1 MKLLQQ
7 LRENQ
12 SQFLQTIDEIEEWLR
27 TYRIRNYTIN
37 DDLTVDVDG
46 PVYLVNKKLSIFPIQ
61 FGIVSG
67 FFYCNANNLVSLE
80 GSPRHVGDDFFCNDN
95 PLKTLTGSPLT
106 VDGMFR
112 CSHTHLESLK
122 GAPREVNG
130 VFRCSYS
137 YLKSL
142 KGAPREVTG
151 DFDCRG
157 NPQLKSLD
165 GIGNVA
171 GQIISDLS

>member
-1 MKLLQQ
+1 MKLLKQ

-12 SQFLQTIDEIEEWLR
+12 SQFLQTIDEIEEWLH

-46 PVYLVNKKLSIFPIQ
+46 PVYLVGKFLSSFPIQ
-61 FGIVSG
+61 FGEVKS
-67 FFYCNANNLVSLE
+67 FFYCNANRFTSLE
-80 GSPRHVGDDFFCNDN
+80 GSPRHVGGDFFCDLN
-95 PLKTLTGSPLT
+95 PLKTLVGSPIT
-106 VDGMFR
+106 VDGNFR
-112 CSHTHLESLK
+112 CTDTYLESLR

-130 VFRCSYS
+130 YFRCWRGH
-137 YLKSL
+137 LKSL

-151 DFDCRG
+151 DFDCRY
-157 NPQLKSLD
+157 NFQLKTLD

-171 GQIISDLS
+171 GQIYSDVK